1 MGRGGE
7 EHEQQQLTGSPK
19 TRTARP
25 EGAGRRRHDA
35 RRAAAVGR
43 TEAGKVGRHGRS
55 MASLIDSLGGE
66 VEEEPAEL
74 VAVSPGLGAAGV
86 SGDVRRPAAHA
97 SSGEGAR
104 PREEEKEGAGG
115 SEEEQH
121 AGGL

>member
-1 MGRGGE
+1 MRGGE
-7 EHEQQQLTGSPK
+7 AREHRELTRSVEKGM
-19 TRTARP
+19 ARP
-25 EGAGRRRHDA
+25 EEAGRRRHDA

-86 SGDVRRPAAHA
+86 GGDVRRPWRT
-97 SSGEGAR
+97 GAR
-104 PREEEKEGAGG
+104 AEG
-115 SEEEQH
+115 S
-121 AGGL
+121 

>member
-1 MGRGGE
+1 MAHGGATARREMGEERE

-25 EGAGRRRHDA
+25 EGAGRRRHDD
-35 RRAAAVGR
+35 RRTSAVGR

-86 SGDVRRPAAHA
+86 SGDVRRPWRT
-97 SSGEGAR
+97 GAR
-104 PREEEKEGAGG
+104 VEG
-115 SEEEQH
+115 S
-121 AGGL
+121 